1 MTFWDFL
8 SKTLQSETVK
18 NLFCTLAGALFALF
32 LQSMSHLWNNRGKLK
47 IYYQNYENNI
57 YKRTACFYNN
67 LLNGKAICFLPLAID
82 IVNTSGKNKVVRHL
96 LAHAMLKDKHVATFI
111 PCQSASPK
119 SSILDVQEESYG
131 TTFSYYTYMIPA
143 HNCVYSELLY
153 ILYIDLR
160 DIEKYRFDHIDLVW
174 HDEKDKK
181 HRSTIAAIENCW
193 NIGDINIS
201 NEPQLI
207 EIR

>member
-1 MTFWDFL
+1 
-8 SKTLQSETVK
+8 
-18 NLFCTLAGALFALF
+18 
-32 LQSMSHLWNNRGKLK
+32 
-47 IYYQNYENNI
+47 
-57 YKRTACFYNN
+57 
-67 LLNGKAICFLPLAID
+67 
-82 IVNTSGKNKVVRHL
+82 
-96 LAHAMLKDKHVATFI
+96 
-111 PCQSASPK
+111 
-119 SSILDVQEESYG
+119 
-131 TTFSYYTYMIPA
+131 MIPA

-193 NIGDINIS
+193 KIGDINIS